1 LNSLIKDVT
10 EAFENYEPTRAGRAI
25 SEFVTENLSNWYV
38 RLSRKRFWGGEYDVD
53 KISAY
58 QTLYTCLET
67 VAKLAAPI
75 APFYTDQLYCDL
87 NKVSGHDTVTSVHL
101 TMFPKADEKLIN
113 RELEERMDI
122 AQKVCSMILGL
133 RRKEKIKVRQ
143 PLARIIVPV
152 LNENFRKQ
160 FEAVESIILT
170 EVNVKKV
177 DYLTDSEGVI
187 KKKIKANFKMLGPK
201 YGKLM
206 KAVSG
211 LIGNMSQ
218 SEIAVFERTG
228 SFDSILD
235 GSAVTLSLEDVEIQ
249 SEDIPGLQVASEG
262 AITVALDIT
271 VTPELRLEGIA
282 REFVNRIQNLRKES
296 DFEVTDK
303 IILRI
308 VNHPELLEA
317 MAKYSGYIGNQT
329 LASKVELVDSLPD
342 GVGKLVEIE
351 KGIETYIQIE
361 KETA

>member
-10 EAFENYEPTRAGRAI
+10 ESYENYEPTRAGRAI

-53 KISAY
+53 KVSAY
-58 QTLYTCLET
+58 QTLYTCIET

-75 APFYTDQLYCDL
+75 APFYTDLLYCDL
-87 NKVSGHDTVTSVHL
+87 NKVSGRDAETSVHL
-101 TMFPKADEKLIN
+101 TMFPNADESLIN

-133 RRKEKIKVRQ
+133 RRKEKLKVRQ

-206 KAVSG
+206 KSVSG

-218 SEIAVFERTG
+218 SEIAAFERSG
-228 SFDSILD
+228 AFDSILD
-235 GSAVTLSLEDVEIQ
+235 GSPVTLSLEDVEIQ

-308 VNHPELLEA
+308 VNHPDLLEA
-317 MAKYSGYIGNQT
+317 MEKYSVYIGNQV
-329 LASKVELVDSLPD
+329 LASKVELVDNLPD

-351 KGIETYIQIE
+351 KEIETYIQIE
-361 KETA
+361 KEKF